1 MLIANLHRHWNDCR
15 AAFKKALRRDGAK
28 GPIVRRAVI
37 DVANARAALVRAIAA
52 ARESKR
58 VA

>member
-1 MLIANLHRHWNDCR
+1 MLVASLHRHWNDCR

-28 GPIVRRAVI
+28 GPVVRRAVI